1 MSSLRARY
9 ARTPRNVLSAVWYT
23 YGLHE
28 SVLLHL
34 GFSSCKIL
42 NIGYLQLP
50 QLKSMR
56 IMPDARYVWDAFL
69 SQIAVPEKGHEI
81 CSHKRH
87 MPK

>member
-9 ARTPRNVLSAVWYT
+9 SRTPHDVLSAVWYT
-23 YGLHE
+23 SGLHE

-50 QLKSMR
+50 QLKSVR
-56 IMPDARYVWDAFL
+56 IMPDARYAWDVFL
-69 SQIAVPEKGHEI
+69 SQIAVSEKKKLNLL
-81 CSHKRH
+81 S
-87 MPK
+87 